1 MRNALVTGATGF
13 IGHHL
18 VQRLLAQGTAVKC
31 LVRSKSR
38 ADHLSQLGVTLVQ
51 GELEDV
57 SSLSEAVKDA
67 DVVYHLAGVTK
78 SVRKSDLMRVN
89 GDGTKN
95 LSLVCSR
102 RNCPPTLVLVSSLAA
117 AGPST
122 GSEPRIETDPVSPV
136 SCYGR
141 SKRAGELAV
150 MDFADE
156 LPVTIVRPPIVFGE
170 HDRDV
175 FQWFR
180 SIDKLGLH
188 FAAGLR
194 DFHYSLIHADD
205 LAGALILAAEQGGRV
220 TKDVNDD
227 AGIYYAACDEV
238 MTFSEM
244 GRLIGDC
251 VGRSCTRVVHVP
263 MFMIRGVAVSGD
275 LWARLRGRPTILNLD
290 KTREAAA
297 GSWVC
302 SAAKLQRHTGFVPSM
317 TLQER
322 VLQTAK
328 WYTHEN
334 WI

>member
-1 MRNALVTGATGF
+1 MRHALVTGATGF

-194 DFHYSLIHADD
+194 DFHYSLIHAT
-205 LAGALILAAEQGGRV
+205 LFNSTQSPVQILTSLILCKHVAPSPPSPLHPSLPLSFDIMHWASADEDQSAQLHRRPLWIM
-220 TKDVNDD
+220 DVSKRGLF
-227 AGIYYAACDEV
+227 GIIAQSQ
-238 MTFSEM
+238 TRLFFS
-244 GRLIGDC
+244 
-251 VGRSCTRVVHVP
+251 
-263 MFMIRGVAVSGD
+263 
-275 LWARLRGRPTILNLD
+275 
-290 KTREAAA
+290 
-297 GSWVC
+297 
-302 SAAKLQRHTGFVPSM
+302 
-317 TLQER
+317 
-322 VLQTAK
+322 
-328 WYTHEN
+328 
-334 WI
+334 